1 MLAAIFL
8 NGHGSTFK
16 QIEELSQ
23 KLLAKNAVARFAD
36 KGKDSKVVV
45 GLIERLREA
54 IVYYQVSDY
63 HSSTPGTID
72 RGTDIATASDLLSN
86 HSSHGKTPA
95 PLFPQG

>member
-8 NGHGSTFK
+8 NGHRSTFK

-23 KLLAKNAVARFAD
+23 KLLQKSATTRFAD
-36 KGKDSKVVV
+36 KGKDAKVVA

-63 HSSTPGTID
+63 HPSTPDAID
-72 RGTDIATASDLLSN
+72 RGTDIATAGDLPPN
-86 HSSHGKTPA
+86 R
-95 PLFPQG
+95 